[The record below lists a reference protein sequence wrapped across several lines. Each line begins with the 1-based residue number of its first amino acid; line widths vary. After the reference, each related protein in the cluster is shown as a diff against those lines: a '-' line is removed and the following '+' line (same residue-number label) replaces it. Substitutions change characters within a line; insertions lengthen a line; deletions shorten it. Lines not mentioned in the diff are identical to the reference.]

1 MQSGCLAWNLGR
13 RVSSFKDLTQFTLGV
28 WGQDQESHWGLRF
41 AHPLPQQR
49 QSETYVFL
57 LADRLKPD
65 REFGPFLVL
74 Y

>member
-13 RVSSFKDLTQFTLGV
+13 GVSSLKDLKQFTRGV
-28 WGQDQESHWGLRF
+28 WGQGQESHWGWGF
-41 AHPLPQQR
+41 AHLPQQR
-49 QSETYVFL
+49 RSETYVFL
-57 LADRLKPD
+57 LAGRLKPD